1 VLRAQAYTFSVDY
14 WSLGCILFEFLAGF
28 PPFSGSTQ
36 DETWTNLKNWTKVLS
51 RPTYDK
57 PEDLVFN
64 LRDVSWDIITRYDVS
79 RGSPNHS
86 LINRRLSRLIAH
98 ASVRYSTF
106 EQVTAHPFFTA
117 SKTDF
122 SRLRSRLPPFVPS
135 LDSEVDT
142 GYYDD
147 FTSLE
152 DMAKYAEVQ
161 AKKNNVDKMGP
172 KEGVEEGK
180 RGVWV
185 GFTFGKTG
193 VGKETKA
200 ALRGGR
206 DDSAVDDDGAPEGL
220 FTIF

>member
-1 VLRAQAYTFSVDY
+1 L
-14 WSLGCILFEFLAGF
+14 C
-28 PPFSGSTQ
+28 
-36 DETWTNLKNWTKVLS
+36 
-51 RPTYDK
+51 
-57 PEDLVFN
+57 
-64 LRDVSWDIITRYDVS
+64 
-79 RGSPNHS
+79 
-86 LINRRLSRLIAH
+86 RLIAH

-106 EQVTAHPFFTA
+106 EQVTAHPFFTT

-122 SRLRSRLPPFVPS
+122 SRLRSRSPPFVPS

-147 FTSLE
+147 FTSLD

-161 AKKNNVDKMGP
+161 AKKDNVDKMRP
-172 KEGVEEGK
+172 KEGVGEGK

-185 GFTFGKTG
+185 GFTFGKTR
-193 VGKETKA
+193 VDKETQA

-206 DDSAVDDDGAPEGL
+206 DGDSAVDDEGGPEGL